1 MVLASQ
7 EFVVPDEEVA
17 GSLGPLVDED
27 DWGRLETSATVSGGA
42 EFSATE
48 ISDVGEVGYVRSI
61 GTRNRE
67 GLTLPN

>member
-1 MVLASQ
+1 
-7 EFVVPDEEVA
+7 
-17 GSLGPLVDED
+17 LVDED
-27 DWGRLETSATVSGGA
+27 ETSAIVSGGA

-67 GLTLPN
+67 GLTLPNYVITHENA

>member
-7 EFVVPDEEVA
+7 ECVVPDEEVA
-17 GSLGPLVDED
+17 WSTKTTGDRLG
-27 DWGRLETSATVSGGA
+27 TSATVSGGA